1 MKPLVTMIV
10 LVSALVMGAGAQDR
24 PGGNEGKD
32 KGKHAQRW
40 QKGKAAG
47 EHQPGQWLRKYN
59 NLPPEQQEQMLK
71 QDPEFQ
77 KLSAE
82 KQQQLLDR
90 LRRFNQKT
98 PEERDKMISRME
110 RFEQLTPDQRQR
122 LMQFQQRL
130 KELPEDRRDQVRK
143 AFRHL
148 HNMTPEQRQEVFNSP
163 RFKQMFNEKEQ
174 ELVKSMVEADI
185 DE

>member
-1 MKPLVTMIV
+1 MKLLVTSIFLTLALFM
-10 LVSALVMGAGAQDR
+10 SASAQER

-40 QKGKAAG
+40 QQRKAEG
-47 EHQPGQWLRKYN
+47 EHKPGQWLRKYN

-77 KLSAE
+77 KLAAE
-82 KQQQLLDR
+82 KQQHLLER
-90 LRRFNQKT
+90 LRRFNQL
-98 PEERDKMISRME
+98 PPDQREKMIARME
-110 RFEQLTPDQRQR
+110 RFEQLSPEQRQR
-122 LMQFQQRL
+122 LQGFQQRL

-148 HNMTPEQRQEVFNSP
+148 HNMTPEQRQEVFDSP
-163 RFKQMFNEKEQ
+163 RFKQMFNDKEQ
-174 ELVKSMVEADI
+174 ELVKSMVEADV